1 MNKGGSIEFYVSV
14 NPVQTFTLSIY
25 RLGWYG
31 GAGGRLMQQV
41 GPLVGVTQPPCPQD
55 AQSGL
60 TECRWSSS
68 YTLAVPSDWTTGIYL
83 VVLDNE
89 QNYQNRL
96 TFVVRDDSRV
106 ADFVYQQPVTTYQ
119 AYNNYPN
126 NAATGKSL
134 YNFNSYGATTISGA
148 RNAVKVSFDR
158 PGGEQFENWEVYLVH
173 WLERMQYDVSYTT
186 DIDTHVNGARLLNF
200 KGVFSAG
207 HDEYWS
213 KEMFDAFEQARDRG
227 VNLAFW
233 GANPAYWQ
241 IRFEPSSSGVPNRV
255 IVCYKSRAIDPNPD
269 ANLKTDQFR
278 ALGRPEQTL
287 VGVQYTADG
296 DFDVGQTLIVQNSTH
311 WFWQGT
317 GFADG
322 SAVAGLIGYE
332 IDRLFPNY
340 SAPISS
346 SYTTL
351 ARSPYQALE
360 SVTGT
365 TSDTAEASIYQ
376 APSTAWVFA
385 TGTMDW
391 SWALDRPDLLN
402 AGIQRATQNL
412 LDRFLASGQQ
422 PPPLS
427 ATVLAPNGGE
437 KLFVNVATTIR
448 WLATAAVSI
457 DVALSTDGGNSYS
470 AIPGCSGL
478 PGTTT
483 SCNWTPTGPET
494 TTALIRVTAHSPD
507 SATATDL
514 SNAVFAIVTPVITVT
529 APNTNVNWV
538 IGSSHNVT
546 WTHNLGAAESVR
558 LEWSADGGTTWTP
571 LANSVPNGTNT
582 SGSFNWTVT
591 GPVTNAARVRVVWT
605 KDSAVQDMSDVNFSV
620 ASRITV
626 TAPNTNVTWERDR
639 CEP

>member
-1 MNKGGSIEFYVSV
+1 MNHVTQGENARRSCKQYWLFLLLLVWLPGIEAAYAAVDNPIPLENQNPGTASWQAGYNGQRRADDVNGQILGYASARSVNKGGSIEFYVSV

-494 TTALIRVTAHSPD
+494 DHCPD
-507 SATATDL
+507 PCDRAQRRLGNSNRPLQRCIHDCHDRQPDPAGESEPRHGKLAGGVQRTAT
-514 SNAVFAIVTPVITVT
+514 
-529 APNTNVNWV
+529 
-538 IGSSHNVT
+538 G
-546 WTHNLGAAESVR
+546 R
-558 LEWSADGGTTWTP
+558 
-571 LANSVPNGTNT
+571 
-582 SGSFNWTVT
+582 
-591 GPVTNAARVRVVWT
+591 
-605 KDSAVQDMSDVNFSV
+605 
-620 ASRITV
+620 
-626 TAPNTNVTWERDR
+626 
-639 CEP
+639 